1 MTSRQRVPSVAD
13 EAPPASTHTS
23 AGTAAEDISVPTS
36 SPLALRAADDAE
48 RDQDIEANRE
58 QLLAKLGATQTA
70 LAQTRWHLAQLRGNE
85 LYDTDFAEGPD
96 GQDIDQLLDD
106 ARRLIQGAAGIA
118 LRVIGR

>member
-1 MTSRQRVPSVAD
+1 MTDGTPS
-13 EAPPASTHTS
+13 PSTHAR
-23 AGTAAEDISVPTS
+23 AGTAAKDISGPTS
-36 SPLALRAADDAE
+36 SPLALRAAADAE

>member
-1 MTSRQRVPSVAD
+1 M
-13 EAPPASTHTS
+13 THTRT
-23 AGTAAEDISVPTS
+23 GDDLTQQE
-36 SPLALRAADDAE
+36 LRAAADAE

-96 GQDIDQLLDD
+96 GQDIDQLH
-106 ARRLIQGAAGIA
+106 RRRTPTHPGAPPESP
-118 LRVIGR
+118 

>member
-1 MTSRQRVPSVAD
+1 M
-13 EAPPASTHTS
+13 THTS
-23 AGTAAEDISVPTS
+23 TDHDLTQQE
-36 SPLALRAADDAE
+36 LRAAADAE
-48 RDQDIEANRE
+48 RDQDIDTNRE

-70 LAQTRWHLAQLRGNE
+70 LAQTRWHLAQLRGDE